1 MKKVDSGVGEDKEED
16 GVGKAGRWMAR
27 RAAREPLAGGRR
39 GRRRGGGGRGRE
51 EDEHEEDG
59 AAGVRMKSCVQ

>member
-1 MKKVDSGVGEDKEED
+1 MGSAKQGGGWRGWQRGSRWPGGGGGGD
-16 GVGKAGRWMAR
+16 G
-27 RAAREPLAGGRR
+27 
-39 GRRRGGGGRGRE
+39 GGGGRGRE